1 MCVYIYITSDSL
13 GRDVFWSKIYESSPT
28 DRSEWRWAHSQG
40 SGTSGGKSESG
51 REGGEWGKV
60 LSSCWENTG
69 CRPLGLWLR
78 SRAGDTR
85 PALTW
90 QLLAKPLPSS
100 DVRDRGHWAAS
111 GSDTGLLSVQDR
123 EAQSRRGRESDKER
137 ARDIH

>member
-1 MCVYIYITSDSL
+1 MSL
-13 GRDVFWSKIYESSPT
+13 GEKE
-28 DRSEWRWAHSQG
+28 G
-40 SGTSGGKSESG
+40 SGERVS
-51 REGGEWGKV
+51 
-60 LSSCWENTG
+60 SSCWENTG
-69 CRPLGLWLR
+69 CSPLGLWLR

-100 DVRDRGHWAAS
+100 DVRGRGHWAAS

-123 EAQSRRGRESDKER
+123 EAQSRRGRESDKET